1 MMIEIFLDASYAIA
15 LSTTTDRYHKLAEM
29 LATKIEAEG
38 TRLVTTRA
46 AVLEIGNALAKLRYR
61 SASVM
66 LLKALEEDPSIE
78 IIPLS
83 EELYEKGRQLYRERV
98 DKEWGL
104 TDCISFIAMQEYGLT
119 EALTTDRHFEQAG
132 FKVLLRE
139 KS

>member
-1 MMIEIFLDASYAIA
+1 MIEIFLDASYAIA
-15 LSTTTDRYHKLAEM
+15 LSATTDRYHKLAEM
-29 LATKIEAEG
+29 LAMKIEAEG

-46 AVLEIGNALAKLRYR
+46 VVLEIGNALAKLRYR
-61 SASVM
+61 SASVT

-83 EELYEKGRQLYRERV
+83 EELYEKGWQLYRERV

-132 FKVLLRE
+132 FKVLLRA
-139 KS
+139 KT

>member
-15 LSTTTDRYHKLAEM
+15 LSATTDRYHKLAEM
-29 LATKIEAEG
+29 LAMKIEAEG

-46 AVLEIGNALAKLRYR
+46 VVLEIGNALAKLRYR
-61 SASVM
+61 SASVT

-83 EELYEKGRQLYRERV
+83 EELYEKGWQLYRERV

-139 KS
+139 KT

>member
-1 MMIEIFLDASYAIA
+1 MTEIFLDTSYAIS
-15 LSTTTDRYHKLAEM
+15 LSATTDRYHKLAEM
-29 LATKIEAEG
+29 LAMKIEAEM

-46 AVLEIGNALAKLRYR
+46 VVLEIGNALAKLRYR
-61 SASVM
+61 SASVT
-66 LLKALEEDPSIE
+66 LLKALEEDPGIE

-83 EELYEKGRQLYRERV
+83 EELYEKGWQLYGERA

-132 FKVLLRE
+132 FKVLLRD
-139 KS
+139 KP

>member
-1 MMIEIFLDASYAIA
+1 MAEIFLDTSYAIA
-15 LSTTTDRYHKLAEM
+15 LSATTDRYHKLAEM
-29 LATKIEAEG
+29 LAMKMEAEG

-46 AVLEIGNALAKLRYR
+46 IVLEIGNALAKLRYR
-61 SASVM
+61 GASVM
-66 LLKALEEDPSIE
+66 LLESLEEDPGIE

-83 EELYEKGRQLYRERV
+83 EELYEKGWQLYRERV

-104 TDCISFIAMQEYGLT
+104 TDCISFITMQEYGLT

-139 KS
+139 KP

>member
-1 MMIEIFLDASYAIA
+1 MTEIFLDASYAIA
-15 LSTTTDRYHKLAEM
+15 LSATTDRYHKLAEM
-29 LATKIEAEG
+29 LAMKIEAEG

-46 AVLEIGNALAKLRYR
+46 VVPEIGNALAKLRYR
-61 SASVM
+61 GDSVT
-66 LLKALEEDPSIE
+66 LTKALEEDPGIE

-83 EELYEKGRQLYRERV
+83 EELYEKGWQLYRERV

-139 KS
+139 KP

>member
-1 MMIEIFLDASYAIA
+1 MIEIFLDTSYAIA
-15 LSTTTDRYHKLAEM
+15 LSATTDRYHKLAEM
-29 LATKIEAEG
+29 LAMKIEAEG

-46 AVLEIGNALAKLRYR
+46 VVLEIGNALAKLRYR
-61 SASVM
+61 SASVT
-66 LLKALEEDPSIE
+66 LLKALEEDPGIE

-83 EELYEKGRQLYRERV
+83 EELYEKGWQLYMERV

-104 TDCISFIAMQEYGLT
+104 TDCISFITMQEYGLT

-139 KS
+139 KP